1 MYVYGKV
8 IYVWYICIGIYT
20 VQVPMCRPIHK
31 VKNDLKI
38 IRLYTCQLL
47 RVREKGKQNNNIYF
61 SDFSKS
67 FQQNYN

>member
-31 VKNDLKI
+31 VKTDLKI
-38 IRLYTCQLL
+38 IRPVTLL
-47 RVREKGKQNNNIYF
+47 RVREKGKQIIIF
-61 SDFSKS
+61 I
-67 FQQNYN
+67 FQIFQNL

>member
-38 IRLYTCQLL
+38 IRLYTCHAVTRSRKRQT
-47 RVREKGKQNNNIYF
+47 KQ
-61 SDFSKS
+61 
-67 FQQNYN
+67 